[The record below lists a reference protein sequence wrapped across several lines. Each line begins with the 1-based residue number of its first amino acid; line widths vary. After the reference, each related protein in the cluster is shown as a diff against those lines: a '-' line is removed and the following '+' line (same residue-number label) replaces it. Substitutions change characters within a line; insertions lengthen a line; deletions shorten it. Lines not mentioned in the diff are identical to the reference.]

1 MTETMATNEQVLG
14 KLNDIGTDVAVI
26 KDRLPTIAQQLTDH
40 ERRLRSLEARTW
52 YAFGGLALL
61 AFGIPLVSKVLGW

>member
-1 MTETMATNEQVLG
+1 MATNEQVLG

-52 YAFGGLALL
+52 YAFGAVALL
-61 AFGIPLVSKVLGW
+61 AFAMPFVGKLLWP

>member
-1 MTETMATNEQVLG
+1 MATNEQVLD
-14 KLNDIGTDVAVI
+14 KLEKVGTDVAVI
-26 KDRLPTIAQQLTDH
+26 KDRLPTIAQQLSDH

-61 AFGIPLVSKVLGW
+61 AFGIPLALKVLGF

>member
-1 MTETMATNEQVLG
+1 VNVATTGQVLD
-14 KLNDIGTDVAVI
+14 KLNEVGTDVAVI
-26 KDRLPTIAQQLTDH
+26 KDRLPTIAQQLSDH

-61 AFGIPLVSKVLGW
+61 AFGIPVVLKVMGW